1 MASKLREKLVDTAL
15 KLFYD
20 QGFHVVSV
28 DTILAEAGISKPTLY
43 KYFRSKNELILA
55 ALRRR
60 DEQSRNWLMREMERR
75 GSTTREQLLAL
86 FDTLGE
92 FFLTEEFRGCMFIN
106 ATVEFPH
113 LDDPIHQAAAEHKR
127 IFGRHI
133 AELVDKLNVL
143 APEELTEQLLILMEG
158 AVITAHV
165 SQPKTVAQQAR
176 RSAEI
181 LIDHALKKSQEP
193 HSYEEQQS
201 LN

>member
-1 MASKLREKLVDTAL
+1 MASKLRDKLVDTAL

-75 GSTTREQLLAL
+75 GSTPRDQLLAL

-92 FFLTEEFRGCMFIN
+92 FFLTEDFRGCMFIN
-106 ATVEFPH
+106 ATVEFPQ
-113 LDDPIHQAAAEHKR
+113 LDDPIHQAATEHKR
-127 IFGRHI
+127 IFGRHVGD
-133 AELVDKLNVL
+133 LVDKLEVL
-143 APEELTEQLLILMEG
+143 TPNELTEQLLILMEG

-165 SQPKTVAQQAR
+165 SQPKSTAQQAR

-181 LIDHALKKSQEP
+181 MIDHALQEAQAQRTT
-193 HSYEEQQS
+193 QQHAS
-201 LN
+201 S

>member
-1 MASKLREKLVDTAL
+1 MTAKSRDILIDTAL

-28 DTILAEAGISKPTLY
+28 DAILAEAGISKPTLY
-43 KYFRSKNELILA
+43 KHFRSKNELILA

-75 GSTTREQLLAL
+75 GSTPREQLLAL

-92 FFLTEEFRGCMFIN
+92 FFQTEDYRGCMFIN
-106 ATVEFPH
+106 ATVEFP
-113 LDDPIHQAAAEHKR
+113 DANDPINQAAAEHKR
-127 IFGRHI
+127 IFGRHVREI
-133 AELVDKLNVL
+133 IEKLDVQKPDEL
-143 APEELTEQLLILMEG
+143 AEQLLLLMEG

-165 SQPKTVAQQAR
+165 SQPKTAALHAR

-181 LIDHALKKSQEP
+181 MIDHALSKTQEQHITQSQG
-193 HSYEEQQS
+193 
-201 LN
+201 

>member
-1 MASKLREKLVDTAL
+1 MASKLRDKLVDTAL

-28 DTILAEAGISKPTLY
+28 DMILAKAGISKPTLY

-55 ALRRR
+55 SLRRR

-75 GSTTREQLLAL
+75 GSTPREQLLAL

-92 FFLTEEFRGCMFIN
+92 FFLTKEFRGCMFIN
-106 ATVEFPH
+106 ATVEFPQ
-113 LDDPIHQAAAEHKR
+113 LDDPIHQAATEHKR

-133 AELVDKLNVL
+133 GDLVDRLNVL
-143 APEELTEQLLILMEG
+143 KPEELTEQLLILMEG

-165 SQPKTVAQQAR
+165 SQPKSTAQHAK
-176 RSAEI
+176 RSAAI
-181 LIDHALKKSQEP
+181 MIDHALQEAHTQRSP
-193 HSYEEQQS
+193 K
-201 LN
+201 

>member
-1 MASKLREKLVDTAL
+1 MASKLRDKLVDTAL

-75 GSTTREQLLAL
+75 GSTPREQLLAL

-106 ATVEFPH
+106 ATVEFPQ
-113 LDDPIHQAAAEHKR
+113 LDDPIHQAATEHKR
-127 IFGRHI
+127 IFGRHVGD
-133 AELVDKLNVL
+133 LVDKLDVL
-143 APEELTEQLLILMEG
+143 TPNELTEQLLILMEG

-165 SQPKTVAQQAR
+165 SQPKSTAQQAK

-181 LIDHALKKSQEP
+181 MIDHALQEAQAQRP
-193 HSYEEQQS
+193 
-201 LN
+201 

>member
-1 MASKLREKLVDTAL
+1 MASKLRDKLVDTAL

-75 GSTTREQLLAL
+75 GSTPREQLLAL

-106 ATVEFPH
+106 ATVEFPQ
-113 LDDPIHQAAAEHKR
+113 LDDPIHQAATEHKR
-127 IFGRHI
+127 IFGRHVGD
-133 AELVDKLNVL
+133 LVDKLDVL
-143 APEELTEQLLILMEG
+143 TPNGLTEQLLILMEG

-165 SQPKTVAQQAR
+165 SQPKSTAQQAK

-181 LIDHALKKSQEP
+181 MIDHALQEAQAQRP
-193 HSYEEQQS
+193 RK
-201 LN
+201 

>member
-1 MASKLREKLVDTAL
+1 MASKLRDKLVDTAL

-60 DEQSRNWLMREMERR
+60 DEQSRNWLMREMAHR
-75 GSTTREQLLAL
+75 GSTPQEQLLAL
-86 FDTLGE
+86 FDTLGD
-92 FFLTEEFRGCMFIN
+92 FFLTDEFRGCMFIN

-113 LDDPIHQAAAEHKR
+113 LDDPIHQAATEHKR

-133 AELVDKLNVL
+133 GDLVDKLHVSN
-143 APEELTEQLLILMEG
+143 AQELTEQLLILMEG

-165 SQPKTVAQQAR
+165 SQPKTVAQQAK

-181 LIDHALKKSQEP
+181 LIDHALAQA
-193 HSYEEQQS
+193 QT
-201 LN
+201 

>member
-1 MASKLREKLVDTAL
+1 MASKLRDKLVDTAL

-20 QGFHVVSV
+20 KGFHVVSV
-28 DTILAEAGISKPTLY
+28 DTILAVAGISKPTLY

-55 ALRRR
+55 ALRLR
-60 DEQSRNWLMREMERR
+60 DEQSRNWLMREMARR
-75 GSTTREQLLAL
+75 GNTPREQLLAL
-86 FDTLGE
+86 FETLGE
-92 FFLTEEFRGCMFIN
+92 FFLTQEFRGCMFIN

-133 AELVDKLNVL
+133 GDLVDKLKVL
-143 APEELTEQLLILMEG
+143 TPNELTEQLLILMEG

-165 SQPKTVAQQAR
+165 SQAKTAAQQAK

-181 LIDHALKKSQEP
+181 LIDHALKESHDPQ
-193 HSYEEQQS
+193 
-201 LN
+201 

>member
-20 QGFHVVSV
+20 KGFHVVSV

-55 ALRRR
+55 TLRLR
-60 DEQSRNWLMREMERR
+60 DEQSRNWLMREMQRR
-75 GSTTREQLLAL
+75 GTTPREQLLAL

-106 ATVEFPH
+106 ATVEFPQ
-113 LDDPIHQAAAEHKR
+113 LDDAIHQAAAEHKR
-127 IFGRHI
+127 IFGKHI
-133 AELVDKLNVL
+133 AELVDKLHVH

-165 SQPKTVAQQAR
+165 SQAKTVAQQAK

-181 LIDHALKKSQEP
+181 LIDHTLRESQEQRLR
-193 HSYEEQQS
+193 EEQPS
-201 LN
+201 LD